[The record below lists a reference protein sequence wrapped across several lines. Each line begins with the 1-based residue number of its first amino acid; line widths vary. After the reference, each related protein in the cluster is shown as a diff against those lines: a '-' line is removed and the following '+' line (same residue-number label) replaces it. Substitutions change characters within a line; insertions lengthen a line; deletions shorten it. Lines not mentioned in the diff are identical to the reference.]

1 MKNLAAI
8 VLAAGKGTRMKSSL
22 PKVLHPV
29 AGRPMLFYGLSVL
42 KELRIKKTVVIIG
55 YGAMSVKEAFASE
68 KAVFVL
74 QKEQL
79 GTGHAVACGLKALKG
94 FSGDVL
100 IVSGD
105 VPLITKD
112 TLKALKQVKDRE
124 RDTPLALITTVLS
137 NPSGYGRVIRDR
149 DRKVVRIVEDKDAKA
164 GERAVHE
171 VNTGIYLITS
181 DFLSRNIKKISSSNA
196 QREYYL
202 PDLIELASS
211 AGHRVAA
218 LTHIEPEEVMGVNNR
233 LELAKAS
240 AVMRKRVM
248 DSLMLQGVTI
258 VAPENTY
265 IDWGVKIGADTT
277 IHPSATLSGDTE
289 IGGNCVIEEGV
300 KITDSTIGRG
310 TTVKSL
316 SVIESCKVGS
326 NVVIGPFAR
335 LRPGSVISG
344 DVRIGNFVEVKKTTI
359 GKGTKA
365 NHLSYLGDA
374 VIGEH
379 VNIGAG
385 TITCNYDGMK
395 KSRTTIEDGAF
406 IGSDTQLVAPVTI
419 GKDAY
424 VGSGTTVT
432 SDVPPG
438 SLMITRAKERVI
450 EGWVRKKGIKK

>member
-8 VLAAGKGTRMKSSL
+8 VLAAGKGTRMKSAL

-29 AGRPMLFYGLSVL
+29 AGRPMLFYGLNVL

-68 KAVFVL
+68 KAVFVE
-74 QKEQL
+74 QKKQL

-100 IVSGD
+100 ILSGD

-112 TLKALKQVKDRE
+112 TLKALKQVKDRK
-124 RDTPLALITTVLS
+124 RGSPLALITTILD

-181 DFLSRNIKKISSSNA
+181 DFLFRNIKKISSSNA

-211 AGHRVAA
+211 AGQRVAA

-265 IDWGVKIGADTT
+265 IDWGVKIGADTI
-277 IHPSATLSGDTE
+277 IHPSATLSGNTK
-289 IGGNCVIEEGV
+289 ISGNCVIEEGV
-300 KITDSTIGRG
+300 KITGSTIGRG

-335 LRPGSVISG
+335 LRPDSVIS
-344 DVRIGNFVEVKKTTI
+344 DNVRIGNFVEVKKTII

-395 KSRTTIEDGAF
+395 KYRTTIEDGAF

>member
-1 MKNLAAI
+1 MRNMAAI
-8 VLAAGKGTRMKSSL
+8 VLAAGKGTRMKSAL

-42 KELRIKKTVVIIG
+42 RELKVRKTVVVIG
-55 YGAMSVKEAFASE
+55 HGAMSVKEAFAAE
-68 KAVFVL
+68 KAAFVE

-94 FSGDVL
+94 FKGDVL
-100 IVSGD
+100 ILSGD

-112 TLKALKQVKDRE
+112 TLKALKQVKDRK
-124 RDTPLALITTVLS
+124 RGTPLALITALLDD
-137 NPSGYGRVIRDR
+137 PSGYGRVIRDSG
-149 DRKVVRIVEDKDAKA
+149 RKVARIVEEKDAKA
-164 GERAVHE
+164 DERAVSE
-171 VNTGIYLITS
+171 VNAGIYLVSS
-181 DFLSRNIKKISSSNA
+181 DFLFRNIRKLSSSNA

-202 PDLIELASS
+202 PDLAGMASG
-211 AGHRVAA
+211 AGQRVAA
-218 LTHIEPEEVMGVNNR
+218 LTHMEPEEVMGVNNR
-233 LELAKAS
+233 IELAKAS
-240 AVMRKRVM
+240 GVMRKRIM
-248 DSLMLQGVTI
+248 DSLMLGGVT
-258 VAPENTY
+258 VMAPDNTY
-265 IDWGVKIGADTT
+265 IDWGVSIGADTV
-277 IHPSATLSGDTE
+277 IHPSTTLSGDTS

-300 KITDSTIGRG
+300 KIRDSAIGRG

-316 SVIESCKVGS
+316 SVIESCKIGDG
-326 NVVIGPFAR
+326 VVIGPFAR
-335 LRPGSVISG
+335 LRPGSVISD

-359 GKGTKA
+359 GRGTKA

-374 VIGEH
+374 VIGRD

-385 TITCNYDGMK
+385 AITCNYDGVK
-395 KSRTTIEDGAF
+395 KHLTTIEDGAF
-406 IGSDTQLVAPVTI
+406 IGSDSQLVAPVTV

-450 EGWVRKKGIKK
+450 KGWVRKRGLKK

>member
-1 MKNLAAI
+1 MKNLAVI
-8 VLAAGKGTRMKSSL
+8 VLAAGKGTRMKSAL

-29 AGRPMLFYGLSVL
+29 AGRPMLFYGLNVL
-42 KELRIKKTVVIIG
+42 KELKVKKTVVVIG
-55 YGAMSVKEAFASE
+55 HGAMSVKEAFPSE
-68 KAVFVL
+68 KAVFIE

-79 GTGHAVACGLKALKG
+79 GTGHAVACGLKALRG

-100 IVSGD
+100 ILSGD

-112 TLKALKQVKDRE
+112 TLKALKQVKDRK
-124 RDTPLALITTVLS
+124 RGAGLALITAILDD
-137 NPSGYGRVIRDR
+137 PSGYGRVIRDR
-149 DRKVVRIVEDKDAKA
+149 DRKVVRIAEDKDAKT
-164 GERAVHE
+164 GERAIPE
-171 VNTGIYLITS
+171 VNTGIYLFSS
-181 DFLSRNIKKISSSNA
+181 DFLFRNIRKISSSNA
-196 QREYYL
+196 QMEYYL
-202 PDLIELASS
+202 PDLIEMASN
-211 AGHRVAA
+211 AGQRVAA

-233 LELAKAS
+233 IELARAS
-240 AVMRKRVM
+240 NIMRKRVL

-265 IDWGVKIGADTT
+265 IDWGVKIGADTA
-277 IHPSATLSGDTE
+277 IHPSATLSGNTK

-316 SVIESCKVGS
+316 SVIESCDVGS
-326 NVVIGPFAR
+326 GVVIGPFAR
-335 LRPGSVISG
+335 LRPGSVIS
-344 DVRIGNFVEVKKTTI
+344 DNVRIGNFVEVKKSII

-374 VIGEH
+374 VIGKG

-385 TITCNYDGMK
+385 TITCNYDGVK
-395 KSRTTIEDGAF
+395 KYRTRIEDGAF
-406 IGSDTQLVAPVTI
+406 IGSDTQLVAPVTV